1 MLVMVACLGG
11 ILARLLL
18 VQGVDAATYQ
28 ADARSEYVHE
38 VSFLGERGSILD
50 RNGDELAMSVPM
62 TTVYADPYQV
72 SNPLDEAEALAP
84 VLGTSVSALRGELS
98 EASGFVYLARTV
110 PDATAAKVEKLISG
124 GNMAGIYTMQEPKRF
139 DPAGQLAAPLIGVVG
154 TDGQGLSGLEYKYNA
169 LLEGKPGRLLE
180 DMDPAGG
187 LIPGGL
193 QEYQAPVRGDDLVL
207 SIAEPLQYEAEEALA
222 RAIVA
227 AQAQSGMALIMDS
240 RTGELLAVAQL
251 TMPTPSEP
259 VTMDEPPA
267 LPVWFVPPELSTTG
281 PGHTEKQVAASQPVE
296 APDASAFTNVY
307 EPGSVEKLVTISAA
321 LDTGAIAPTEYFSV
335 PNTYAVDGSIFS
347 DAWDH
352 PTLEWTAS
360 DILAHS
366 SDIGSIEI
374 AQRLGMSNLLPYI
387 HAFGIGEK
395 TGVDFPGESAGL
407 VPGPSQ
413 WSGTTIATVPIGQGL
428 AVTAVQMLA
437 AYNTIAEDGTYIPP
451 KLADGYI
458 DADGNE
464 HLFPPA
470 ATHRVVSSLVAREM
484 TSMLEG
490 VVRVGTGAAASL
502 EPYTV
507 AGKTGTA
514 LVPSPQGGYIDND
527 FVSSFVGFVP
537 AEDPAITA
545 MVVVEGTH
553 QYGAEASAP
562 VFAMIARDALQY
574 LGVPPHKPLPPMP
587 GVPQASVYGGEG
599 EAAGPALPGLSGAPD
614 VLVNSGPSPATSG
627 AKTTTTTT
635 SAPAP
640 ISTTTTAAPAT
651 SPPPASATTSPV
663 ASATTVSTTSGLAT
677 TTTAPSAAATTTT
690 APSASATTTTAP
702 SAAATTTT
710 AASAAATTT
719 TALAAATTTTAL
731 ATTATVPPAAAT
743 TATAPLAGSTTTTAP
758 GALSTTTAPAAVTT
772 TSVPG
777 AETTVPSAVTT
788 TSAPPAANATVPA
801 VGSTTTAPATV
812 PTTPALVTTTTG
824 PAATA
829 AAPAATTALAGASPT
844 TASPT
849 TGSPNTASPTS
860 APAATTTIAPVTTR
874 PPASSVP

>member
-1 MLVMVACLGG
+1 MLAMVACLGG

-18 VQGVDAATYQ
+18 VQGVDAAKYQ

-38 VSFLGERGSILD
+38 ISFLGERGAIVD

-62 TTVYADPYQV
+62 TTVYADPYLV

-84 VLGTSVSALRGELS
+84 VLGTATSALQGELS

-110 PDATAAKVEKLISG
+110 PDATAAKVEKLISAG
-124 GNMAGIYTMQEPKRF
+124 RMAGVYTMQEPKRF
-139 DPAGQLAAPLIGVVG
+139 DPAGQLAAPLVGVVG
-154 TDGQGLSGLEYKYNA
+154 TDGVGLSGLEYKYNS
-169 LLEGKPGRLLE
+169 LLAGKPGRLIE

-187 LIPGGL
+187 QIPGGL
-193 QEYQAPVRGDDLVL
+193 QQYQAPVRGDDLVV
-207 SIAEPLQYEAEEALA
+207 SIDEPLQYDTEEALA

-259 VTMDEPPA
+259 VTMQEPPA
-267 LPVWFVPPELSTTG
+267 LPVWFVPPDLNTSG
-281 PGHTEKQVAASQPVE
+281 QAGSKKNVASLQPVE
-296 APDASAFTNVY
+296 APTASAFTDVY

-321 LDTGAIAPTEYFSV
+321 LNAGAIAPTEYFSV
-335 PNTYAVDGSIFS
+335 PNTYELDGSTFS

-374 AQRLGMSNLLPYI
+374 AQQLGMNRLLPYI
-387 HAFGIGEK
+387 NSFGIGEK
-395 TGVDFPGESAGL
+395 TDINFPGESAGL

-437 AYNTIAEDGTYIPP
+437 AYNAIAEGGTYIPP
-451 KLADGYI
+451 KLVDGYI

-464 HLFPPA
+464 HLFPSAP
-470 ATHRVVSSLVAREM
+470 THRVVSALVAREM

-490 VVRVGTGAAASL
+490 VVRVGTGEAASL

-514 LVPSPQGGYIDND
+514 LVPSPQGGYIAND
-527 FVSSFVGFVP
+527 FVSSFAGFVP

-562 VFAMIARDALQY
+562 VFAMIARDALQE
-574 LGVPPHKPLPPMP
+574 LGVPPHKAEPPMP
-587 GVPQASVYGGEG
+587 GVPQATVYGGEG

-614 VLVNSGPSPATSG
+614 VLVGSGPGSP
-627 AKTTTTTT
+627 KTT
-635 SAPAP
+635 
-640 ISTTTTAAPAT
+640 STTTV
-651 SPPPASATTSPV
+651 PV
-663 ASATTVSTTSGLAT
+663 TSTTAGAT
-677 TTTAPSAAATTTT
+677 TTTAPAAATTTT
-690 APSASATTTTAP
+690 TAAAATTTAPAAATTTAPAAETTTTSPGASATTT
-702 SAAATTTT
+702 SASSSLSTTTT
-710 AASAAATTT
+710 AASAATTVAASATTSAPAGTTT
-719 TALAAATTTTAL
+719 TVATSAGT
-731 ATTATVPPAAAT
+731 ATTAPAPAV
-743 TATAPLAGSTTTTAP
+743 TTTTAP
-758 GALSTTTAPAAVTT
+758 SATTT
-772 TSVPG
+772 
-777 AETTVPSAVTT
+777 PSAVTT
-788 TSAPPAANATVPA
+788 TTAPSATTTPSA
-801 VGSTTTAPATV
+801 VTTTTAPSA
-812 PTTPALVTTTTG
+812 TTTALG
-824 PAATA
+824 VG
-829 AAPAATTALAGASPT
+829 TTALAVAT
-844 TASPT
+844 T
-849 TGSPNTASPTS
+849 
-860 APAATTTIAPVTTR
+860 APAATTTAPPAAVTTAPAVASPTTVAAAASTTSPGTTV

>member
-1 MLVMVACLGG
+1 MTSSPKGGQGRSGPASGARGAGADARRTRTGHRSSRRKISTGGDGGGRSRSRHLLAMLVMVACLGG

-28 ADARSEYVHE
+28 ADGRSEYVHE
-38 VSFLGERGSILD
+38 VSFLGERGAILD
-50 RNGDELAMSVPM
+50 RDGDELAMSVPM

-72 SNPLDEAEALAP
+72 SDPLDEAEALAP
-84 VLGTSVSALRGELS
+84 VLGTTVSALQEELS

-110 PDATAAKVEKLISG
+110 PDATAAKVEKLING
-124 GNMAGIYTMQEPKRF
+124 GGMAGIYTMQEPKRF
-139 DPAGQLAAPLIGVVG
+139 DPAGQLAGPLIGAVG

-169 LLEGKPGRLLE
+169 LLEGKPGRLVE

-207 SIAEPLQYEAEEALA
+207 SIDQPLQYDTEEALA

-227 AQAQSGMALIMDS
+227 AQAQSGMAVIMDS

-251 TMPTPSEP
+251 TMPTRSDP

-267 LPVWFVPPELSTTG
+267 LPVWFVPPEVSTTG
-281 PGHTEKQVAASQPVE
+281 PGPAHAEKQVAASQPVE
-296 APDASAFTNVY
+296 APSASVLTDVY

-321 LDTGAIAPTEYFSV
+321 LATGAIVPTEYFSV
-335 PNTYAVDGSIFS
+335 PNTYEVDGSIFS

-352 PTLEWTAS
+352 PTLEWTPS

-374 AQRLGMSNLLPYI
+374 AQRLGMTNLLPYI
-387 HAFGIGEK
+387 HAFGIGQR
-395 TGVDFPGESAGL
+395 TDVDFPGESAGL

-437 AYNTIAEDGTYIPP
+437 AYNAIAEDGTYIPP
-451 KLADGYI
+451 KLVDGYI
-458 DADGNE
+458 DAGGNE
-464 HLFPPA
+464 HLFPSA

-514 LVPSPQGGYIDND
+514 LVPSPQGGYIAND

-574 LGVPPHKPLPPMP
+574 LGVPPHKPLPPML
-587 GVPQASVYGGEG
+587 GVPQATVYGGEG
-599 EAAGPALPGLSGAPD
+599 EAAGPALPGLSGAPN
-614 VLVNSGPSPATSG
+614 VLVNSGPAPPSSG

-635 SAPAP
+635 SVPAT
-640 ISTTTTAAPAT
+640 STTTTTAAPA
-651 SPPPASATTSPV
+651 ASTATASVTTSPV
-663 ASATTVSTTSGLAT
+663 ASATTASTTTASTTTASTTSAPAA
-677 TTTAPSAAATTTT
+677 TTTAPSAAGTTTSAPAATTT
-690 APSASATTTTAP
+690 APS
-702 SAAATTTT
+702 
-710 AASAAATTT
+710 ATTT
-719 TALAAATTTTAL
+719 TALAA
-731 ATTATVPPAAAT
+731 
-743 TATAPLAGSTTTTAP
+743 
-758 GALSTTTAPAAVTT
+758 VTT
-772 TSVPG
+772 TSVPV
-777 AETTVPSAVTT
+777 AATTAPSAATT
-788 TSAPPAANATVPA
+788 TSAPP
-801 VGSTTTAPATV
+801 
-812 PTTPALVTTTTG
+812 
-824 PAATA
+824 
-829 AAPAATTALAGASPT
+829 
-844 TASPT
+844 
-849 TGSPNTASPTS
+849 
-860 APAATTTIAPVTTR
+860 
-874 PPASSVP
+874 